1 MNCSTPQLRRNEKN
15 WGPVG
20 IVDAHVHLW
29 DTEVF
34 ALPWLTKVPVL
45 AQRYNYADIAS
56 PLASGVICVQAG
68 ESLEEAR
75 WLLEQA
81 AASPAIV
88 AVVLQYAP
96 SDIPGAWAGAVHGAV
111 EQSLAQDG
119 PVAGVR
125 IPARGAADDLDALP
139 GIDALCAGL
148 AVNGLVLELLVRPS
162 QLPAVA
168 RLAGRFPDLSVVL
181 CHMGIGQDPIEDGWE
196 AELELAARHANVR
209 AKLSGIL
216 STDGDTQRPE
226 APARIMRAA
235 LASFGADRLMF
246 GSDWPMSIRTG
257 LDYAGVIARV
267 DAELSSCSGV
277 ELARIRGGTARAT
290 YGIPEPAP
298 MTTPPE
304 AMKRLN

>member
-29 DTEVF
+29 DTGVF

-56 PLASGVICVQAG
+56 PLADGVICVQAG
-68 ESLEEAR
+68 ESLEEAH

-96 SDIPGAWAGAVHGAV
+96 SDVPGAWAGAVHEAV
-111 EQSLAQDG
+111 EQSLAQGG

-125 IPARGAADDLDALP
+125 IPARGAPDDLGALP
-139 GIDALCAGL
+139 GIDALCTGL
-148 AVNGLVLELLVRPS
+148 AANNLVLELLLRPS
-162 QLPAVA
+162 QLASA
-168 RLAGRFPDLSVVL
+168 ACLAGRFPKLSVVL
-181 CHMGIGQDPIEDGWE
+181 CHMGIGQDAIFDGWE
-196 AELELAARHANVR
+196 SQLERTARHGNVR

-216 STDGDTQRPE
+216 SIDGDTNRPE
-226 APARIMRAA
+226 APARIVRAA
-235 LASFGADRLMF
+235 LAAFGADRLMV

-257 LDYAGVIARV
+257 LDYAGVLAMME
-267 DAELSSCSGV
+267 AEMSSCTEA
-277 ELARIRGGTARAT
+277 ELARVRGGTARDT
-290 YGIPEPAP
+290 YGIPDPAP

-304 AMKRLN
+304 VMKRLN